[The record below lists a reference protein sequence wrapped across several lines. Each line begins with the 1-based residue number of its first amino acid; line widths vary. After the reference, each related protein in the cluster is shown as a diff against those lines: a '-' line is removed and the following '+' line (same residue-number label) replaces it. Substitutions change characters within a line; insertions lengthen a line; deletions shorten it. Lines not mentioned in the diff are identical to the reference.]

1 MVYDHKIHRLLYSYT
16 MTISIIQRILYS
28 YNMYK
33 L

>member
-1 MVYDHKIHRLLYSYT
+1 MVYERKIHRLLYSYT

-28 YNMYK
+28 YTMYK